1 MVFALAGDST
11 INKFFAISKYV
22 LTNESASL
30 FLSLIAILKET
41 IKTQKIMQVEE
52 NDFY

>member
-1 MVFALAGDST
+1 MKALPC
-11 INKFFAISKYV
+11 
-22 LTNESASL
+22 